1 MGEGHAPRRQRL
13 GSQLAAAVVVPRRQ
27 SGAWATARAGLLYAA
42 LTVLLTYPLAFRLRL
57 MDAGDSAFFA
67 WAIGWERHA
76 LLTDPARLPHG
87 NMFHP
92 LRDTLGMDEP
102 VLGTTVLVLPL
113 APFTDDAV
121 LLYNVAR
128 LLTFALSALTA
139 YLLAREL
146 GAGEGPALLAGAAF
160 AFSPVRVDQI
170 AHLSTLGTQWLPLV
184 MLFAFRFFRSGR
196 ARDALAAGALFA
208 LEAYACGYHGVIGLL
223 VLPLAFLPLLWGR
236 WQRLPLAVA
245 GTAVAA
251 AALLP
256 LYLLH
261 RAALAPLGY
270 ARGQSE
276 TVAFSAAVESFLAT
290 SSWNH
295 VWGEVT
301 APFRVTY
308 SNNLFPGLVLPVL
321 AAAGGVATWRAGRRP
336 SREALAL
343 VVMALAGVAVALGPE
358 VRFLGRDLFPGPF
371 ALARGLPLFRMIRVP
386 SRAGVFLVL
395 PLAMLAAKALTS
407 WPPRRSMMALVA
419 ALAIAETLI
428 VPIPMPA
435 WAQVVDT
442 RNPPPEVYRW
452 LAAQPGRP
460 VVAELP
466 MLDINGIFAHPAYH
480 ESIYLV
486 QSTRGHWK
494 PLANGYAGIEPTPY
508 VALRNAVRRFPSA
521 EGLAALREHEVRL
534 VIVHRGGY
542 GPNKW
547 ARMERDLPGFA
558 SELHEVA
565 RFGGDV
571 VYALEPAPAPAP

>member
-1 MGEGHAPRRQRL
+1 MRA
-13 GSQLAAAVVVPRRQ
+13 GSLRAAA
-27 SGAWATARAGLLYAA
+27 LYAG
-42 LTVLLTYPLAFRLRL
+42 LTVLLTYPLAFRLHL

-76 LLTDPARLPHG
+76 LFHAPSLLPHG
-87 NMFHP
+87 NMFFP
-92 LRDTLGMDEP
+92 LRYTLGMDEP
-102 VLGTTVLVLPL
+102 VLGTTLLVLPL
-113 APFTDDAV
+113 ALFTDDAV
-121 LLYNVAR
+121 LLHNVAR

-139 YLLAREL
+139 YLLARHL
-146 GAGEGPALLAGAAF
+146 GASEGPSLLAGAAF

-184 MLFAFRFFRSGR
+184 VLFAFRFFREGR

-223 VLPLAFLPLLWGR
+223 VLPLGFLPLLWGR
-236 WQRLPLAVA
+236 WSRLPLAVA

-270 ARGQSE
+270 VRGTEE
-276 TVAFSAAVESFLAT
+276 TAVFSAALESFLAT

-301 APFRVTY
+301 APFRTTY
-308 SNNLFPGLVLPVL
+308 SNNLFPGLALPLL
-321 AAAGGVATWRAGRRP
+321 ALAGGIALWRTGRRP
-336 SREALAL
+336 SREAWAL
-343 VVMALAGVAVALGPE
+343 VAMALATVAVALGPE
-358 VRFLGRDLFPGPF
+358 VRFLGHDLFPGPF
-371 ALARGLPLFRMIRVP
+371 ALARELPLFRMIRVP
-386 SRAGVFLVL
+386 SRAGIFLVL
-395 PLAMLAAKALTS
+395 PLAMLAAKALTT
-407 WPPRRSMMALVA
+407 WRPRPVVLGAVA
-419 ALAIAETLI
+419 ALAILETVI
-428 VPIPMPA
+428 APIPMPG

-442 RNPPPEVYRW
+442 RRPPPPVYDW
-452 LAAQPGRP
+452 LAAQPEA

-466 MLDINGIFAHPAYH
+466 MLDIRGIFEHPAYH

-494 PLANGYAGIEPTPY
+494 TLANGYAGIEPTPY
-508 VALRNAVRRFPSA
+508 VVLRNAVRTFPSA
-521 EGLAALREHEVRL
+521 IALDTLRGHGVRY
-534 VIVHRGGY
+534 VILHRGGY

-547 ARMERDLPGFA
+547 ARIERDLPAFA
-558 SELHEVA
+558 GELREVA
-565 RFGGDV
+565 RFDDGADRV
-571 VYALEPAPAPAP
+571 FALEPPPVARDP

>member
-1 MGEGHAPRRQRL
+1 MRA
-13 GSQLAAAVVVPRRQ
+13 GSLRAAA
-27 SGAWATARAGLLYAA
+27 LYAG
-42 LTVLLTYPLAFRLRL
+42 LTVLLTYPLAFRLHL

-76 LLTDPARLPHG
+76 LFHAPSLLPHG
-87 NMFHP
+87 NMFFP
-92 LRDTLGMDEP
+92 LRYTLGMDEP
-102 VLGTTVLVLPL
+102 VLGTTLLVLPL
-113 APFTDDAV
+113 ALFTDDAV
-121 LLYNVAR
+121 VLHNVAR

-139 YLLAREL
+139 YLLARHL
-146 GAGEGPALLAGAAF
+146 GASEGPSLLAGAAF

-184 MLFAFRFFRSGR
+184 VLFAFRFFREGR

-236 WQRLPLAVA
+236 WSRLPLAVA

-270 ARGQSE
+270 VRGTEE
-276 TVAFSAAVESFLAT
+276 TAVFSAALESFLAT

-301 APFRVTY
+301 APFRTTY
-308 SNNLFPGLVLPVL
+308 SNNLFPGLALPLL
-321 AAAGGVATWRAGRRP
+321 ALAGGIALWRTGRRP
-336 SREALAL
+336 SREAWAL
-343 VVMALAGVAVALGPE
+343 VAMALATVAVALGPE

-371 ALARGLPLFRMIRVP
+371 ALARELPLFRMIRVP
-386 SRAGVFLVL
+386 SRAGIFLVL
-395 PLAMLAAKALTS
+395 PLAMLAAKALTA
-407 WPPRRSMMALVA
+407 WRPRPVILGAVA
-419 ALAIAETLI
+419 ALAILETVI
-428 VPIPMPA
+428 APIPMPG

-442 RNPPPEVYRW
+442 RRPAPPVYDW
-452 LAAQPGRP
+452 LAAQPEA

-466 MLDINGIFAHPAYH
+466 MLDIRGIFEHPAYH

-494 PLANGYAGIEPTPY
+494 TLANGYAGIEPTPY
-508 VALRNAVRRFPSA
+508 VVLRNAVRTFPSA
-521 EGLAALREHEVRL
+521 IALDTLRGHGVRY
-534 VIVHRGGY
+534 VILHRGGY

-547 ARMERDLPGFA
+547 ARIERDLPAFA
-558 SELHEVA
+558 GELREVA
-565 RFGGDV
+565 RFDDGADRV
-571 VYALEPAPAPAP
+571 FALEPPPVARDP

>member
-1 MGEGHAPRRQRL
+1 MRA
-13 GSQLAAAVVVPRRQ
+13 GSLRAAA
-27 SGAWATARAGLLYAA
+27 LYAG
-42 LTVLLTYPLAFRLRL
+42 LTVLLTYPLAFRLHL

-76 LLTDPARLPHG
+76 LFHAPSLLPHG
-87 NMFHP
+87 NMFFP
-92 LRDTLGMDEP
+92 LRYTLGMDEP
-102 VLGTTVLVLPL
+102 VLGTTLLVLPL
-113 APFTDDAV
+113 ALFTDDAV
-121 LLYNVAR
+121 LLHNVAR

-139 YLLAREL
+139 YLLARHL
-146 GAGEGPALLAGAAF
+146 GASEGPSLLAGAAF

-184 MLFAFRFFRSGR
+184 VLFAFRFFREGR

-223 VLPLAFLPLLWGR
+223 VLPLGFLPLLWGR
-236 WQRLPLAVA
+236 WSRLPLAVA

-270 ARGQSE
+270 VRGTEE
-276 TVAFSAAVESFLAT
+276 TAVFSAALESFLAT

-301 APFRVTY
+301 APFRTTY
-308 SNNLFPGLVLPVL
+308 SNNLFPGLALPLL
-321 AAAGGVATWRAGRRP
+321 ALAGGIALWRTGRRP
-336 SREALAL
+336 SREAWAL
-343 VVMALAGVAVALGPE
+343 VAMALATVAVALGPE

-371 ALARGLPLFRMIRVP
+371 ALARELPLFRMIRVP
-386 SRAGVFLVL
+386 SRAGIFLVL
-395 PLAMLAAKALTS
+395 PLAMLAAKALTA
-407 WPPRRSMMALVA
+407 WRPRPVVLGAVA
-419 ALAIAETLI
+419 ALAILETVI
-428 VPIPMPA
+428 APIPMPG

-442 RNPPPEVYRW
+442 RRPPPPVYDW
-452 LAAQPGRP
+452 LAAQPET

-466 MLDINGIFAHPAYH
+466 MLDIRGIFEHPAYH

-494 PLANGYAGIEPTPY
+494 TLANGYAGIEPTPY
-508 VALRNAVRRFPSA
+508 VVLRNAVRTFPSA
-521 EGLAALREHEVRL
+521 IALDTLRGHGVRY
-534 VIVHRGGY
+534 VILHRGGY

-547 ARMERDLPGFA
+547 ARIERDLPAFA
-558 SELHEVA
+558 GELREVA
-565 RFGGDV
+565 RFDDGADRV
-571 VYALEPAPAPAP
+571 FALEPPPVARDP

>member
-1 MGEGHAPRRQRL
+1 MRA
-13 GSQLAAAVVVPRRQ
+13 GSLRAAA
-27 SGAWATARAGLLYAA
+27 LYAG
-42 LTVLLTYPLAFRLRL
+42 LTVLLTYPLAFRLHL

-76 LLTDPARLPHG
+76 LFHAPSLLPHG
-87 NMFHP
+87 NMFFP
-92 LRDTLGMDEP
+92 LRYTLGMDEP
-102 VLGTTVLVLPL
+102 VLGTTLLVLPL
-113 APFTDDAV
+113 ALFTDDAV
-121 LLYNVAR
+121 LLHNVAR

-139 YLLAREL
+139 YLLARHL
-146 GAGEGPALLAGAAF
+146 GASEGPSLLAGAAF

-184 MLFAFRFFRSGR
+184 VLFAFRFFREGR

-223 VLPLAFLPLLWGR
+223 VLPLGFLPLLWGR
-236 WQRLPLAVA
+236 WSRLPLAVA

-270 ARGQSE
+270 VRGTEE
-276 TVAFSAAVESFLAT
+276 TAVFSAALESFLAT

-301 APFRVTY
+301 APFRTTY
-308 SNNLFPGLVLPVL
+308 SNNLFPGLALPLL
-321 AAAGGVATWRAGRRP
+321 ALAGGIALWRTGRRP
-336 SREALAL
+336 SREAWAL
-343 VVMALAGVAVALGPE
+343 VAMALATVAVALGPE

-371 ALARGLPLFRMIRVP
+371 ALARELPLFRMIRVP
-386 SRAGVFLVL
+386 SRAGIFLVL
-395 PLAMLAAKALTS
+395 PLAMLAAKALTA
-407 WPPRRSMMALVA
+407 WRPRPVVLGAVA
-419 ALAIAETLI
+419 ALAILETVI
-428 VPIPMPA
+428 APIPMPG

-442 RNPPPEVYRW
+442 RRPPPPVYDW
-452 LAAQPGRP
+452 LAAQPEA

-466 MLDINGIFAHPAYH
+466 MLDIRGIFEHPAYH

-494 PLANGYAGIEPTPY
+494 TLANGYAGIEPTPY
-508 VALRNAVRRFPSA
+508 VVLRNAVRTFPSA
-521 EGLAALREHEVRL
+521 IALDTLRGHGVRY
-534 VIVHRGGY
+534 VILHRGGY

-547 ARMERDLPGFA
+547 ARIERDLPAFA
-558 SELHEVA
+558 GELREVA
-565 RFGGDV
+565 RFDDGADRV
-571 VYALEPAPAPAP
+571 FALEPPPVARDP

>member
-1 MGEGHAPRRQRL
+1 MRA
-13 GSQLAAAVVVPRRQ
+13 GSLRAAA
-27 SGAWATARAGLLYAA
+27 LYAG
-42 LTVLLTYPLAFRLRL
+42 LTVLLTYPLAFRLHL

-76 LLTDPARLPHG
+76 LFHAPSLLPHG
-87 NMFHP
+87 NMFFP
-92 LRDTLGMDEP
+92 LRYTLGMDEP
-102 VLGTTVLVLPL
+102 VLGTTLLVLPL
-113 APFTDDAV
+113 ALFTDDAV
-121 LLYNVAR
+121 VLHNVAR

-139 YLLAREL
+139 YLLARHL
-146 GAGEGPALLAGAAF
+146 GASEGPSLLAGAAF

-184 MLFAFRFFRSGR
+184 VLFAFRFFREGR

-223 VLPLAFLPLLWGR
+223 VLPLGFLPLLWGR
-236 WQRLPLAVA
+236 WSRLPLAVA

-261 RAALAPLGY
+261 RAALEPLGY
-270 ARGQSE
+270 VRGTEE
-276 TVAFSAAVESFLAT
+276 TAVFSAALESFLAT

-301 APFRVTY
+301 APFRTTY
-308 SNNLFPGLVLPVL
+308 SNNLFPGLALPLL
-321 AAAGGVATWRAGRRP
+321 ALAGGIALWRTGRRP
-336 SREALAL
+336 SREAWAL
-343 VVMALAGVAVALGPE
+343 VAMALATVAVALGPE

-371 ALARGLPLFRMIRVP
+371 ALARELPLFRMIRVP
-386 SRAGVFLVL
+386 SRAGIFLVL
-395 PLAMLAAKALTS
+395 PLAMLAAKALTA
-407 WPPRRSMMALVA
+407 WRPRPVVLGAVA
-419 ALAIAETLI
+419 ALAILETVI
-428 VPIPMPA
+428 APIPMPG

-442 RNPPPEVYRW
+442 RRPAPPVYDW
-452 LAAQPGRP
+452 LAAQPEA

-466 MLDINGIFAHPAYH
+466 MLDIRGIFEHPAYH

-494 PLANGYAGIEPTPY
+494 TLANGYAGIEPTPY
-508 VALRNAVRRFPSA
+508 VALRNAVRTFPSA
-521 EGLAALREHEVRL
+521 IALDTLRGHGVRY
-534 VIVHRGGY
+534 VILHRGGY

-547 ARMERDLPGFA
+547 ARIERDLPAFA
-558 SELHEVA
+558 GELREVA
-565 RFGGDV
+565 RFDDGADRV
-571 VYALEPAPAPAP
+571 FALEPPPVARDP

>member
-1 MGEGHAPRRQRL
+1 MRA
-13 GSQLAAAVVVPRRQ
+13 GSLRAAA
-27 SGAWATARAGLLYAA
+27 LYAG
-42 LTVLLTYPLAFRLRL
+42 LTVLLTYPLAFRLHL

-76 LLTDPARLPHG
+76 LFHAPSLLPHG
-87 NMFHP
+87 NMFFP
-92 LRDTLGMDEP
+92 LRYTLGMDEP
-102 VLGTTVLVLPL
+102 VLGTTLIVLPL
-113 APFTDDAV
+113 ALFTDDAV
-121 LLYNVAR
+121 VLHNVAR

-139 YLLAREL
+139 YLLARHL
-146 GAGEGPALLAGAAF
+146 GASEGPSLLAGAAF

-184 MLFAFRFFRSGR
+184 VLFAFRFFREGR

-223 VLPLAFLPLLWGR
+223 VLPLGFLPLLWGR
-236 WQRLPLAVA
+236 WSRLPLAVA

-261 RAALAPLGY
+261 RAALEPLGY
-270 ARGQSE
+270 VRGTEE
-276 TVAFSAAVESFLAT
+276 TAVFSAALESFLAT

-301 APFRVTY
+301 APFRTTY
-308 SNNLFPGLVLPVL
+308 SNNLFPGLALPLL
-321 AAAGGVATWRAGRRP
+321 ALAGGIALWRTGRRP
-336 SREALAL
+336 SREAWAL
-343 VVMALAGVAVALGPE
+343 VAMALATVAVALGPE

-371 ALARGLPLFRMIRVP
+371 ALARELPLFRMIRVP
-386 SRAGVFLVL
+386 SRAGIFLVL
-395 PLAMLAAKALTS
+395 PLAMLAAKALTA
-407 WPPRRSMMALVA
+407 WRPRPVILGAVA
-419 ALAIAETLI
+419 ALAILETAI
-428 VPIPMPA
+428 APIPMPG

-442 RNPPPEVYRW
+442 RRPPPPVYDW
-452 LAAQPGRP
+452 LAAQPEA

-466 MLDINGIFAHPAYH
+466 MLDIRGIFEHPAYH

-494 PLANGYAGIEPTPY
+494 TLANGYAGIEPTPY
-508 VALRNAVRRFPSA
+508 VVLRNAVRSFPSA
-521 EGLAALREHEVRL
+521 IALDTLRGHGVRYVVL
-534 VIVHRGGY
+534 HRGGY

-547 ARMERDLPGFA
+547 GRIERDLPAFA
-558 SELHEVA
+558 GELREVA
-565 RFGGDV
+565 RFDDGADRV
-571 VYALEPAPAPAP
+571 FALEPPPVARDP

>member
-1 MGEGHAPRRQRL
+1 MRA
-13 GSQLAAAVVVPRRQ
+13 GSLRAAA
-27 SGAWATARAGLLYAA
+27 LYTG
-42 LTVLLTYPLAFRLRL
+42 LTVLLTYPLAFRLHL

-76 LLTDPARLPHG
+76 LFHAPSLLPHG
-87 NMFHP
+87 NMFFP
-92 LRDTLGMDEP
+92 LRYTLGMDEP
-102 VLGTTVLVLPL
+102 VLGTTLLVLPL
-113 APFTDDAV
+113 ALFTDDAV
-121 LLYNVAR
+121 VLHNVAR

-139 YLLAREL
+139 YLLARHL
-146 GAGEGPALLAGAAF
+146 GASEGPSLLAGAAF

-184 MLFAFRFFRSGR
+184 VLFAFRFFREGR

-223 VLPLAFLPLLWGR
+223 VLPLGFLPLLWGR
-236 WQRLPLAVA
+236 WSRLPLAVA

-270 ARGQSE
+270 VRGTEE
-276 TVAFSAAVESFLAT
+276 TAVFSAALESFLAT

-301 APFRVTY
+301 APFRTTY
-308 SNNLFPGLVLPVL
+308 SNNLFPGLALPLL
-321 AAAGGVATWRAGRRP
+321 ALAGGIALWRTGRRP
-336 SREALAL
+336 SREAWAL
-343 VVMALAGVAVALGPE
+343 VAMALATVAVALGPE

-371 ALARGLPLFRMIRVP
+371 ALARELPLFRMIRVP
-386 SRAGVFLVL
+386 SRAGIFLVL
-395 PLAMLAAKALTS
+395 PLAMLAAKALTA
-407 WPPRRSMMALVA
+407 WRPRPVVLGAVA
-419 ALAIAETLI
+419 ALAILETVI
-428 VPIPMPA
+428 APIPMPG

-442 RNPPPEVYRW
+442 RRPPPPVYDW
-452 LAAQPGRP
+452 LAAQPEA

-466 MLDINGIFAHPAYH
+466 MLDIRGIFEHPAYH

-494 PLANGYAGIEPTPY
+494 TLANGYAGIEPTPY
-508 VALRNAVRRFPSA
+508 VVLRNAVRTFPSA
-521 EGLAALREHEVRL
+521 IALDTLRGHGVRY
-534 VIVHRGGY
+534 VILHRGGY

-547 ARMERDLPGFA
+547 ARIERDLPAFA
-558 SELHEVA
+558 GELREVA
-565 RFGGDV
+565 RFDDGADRV
-571 VYALEPAPAPAP
+571 FALEPPPVARDP

>member
-1 MGEGHAPRRQRL
+1 MRA
-13 GSQLAAAVVVPRRQ
+13 GSLRAAA
-27 SGAWATARAGLLYAA
+27 LYAG
-42 LTVLLTYPLAFRLRL
+42 LTVLLTYPLAFRLHL

-76 LLTDPARLPHG
+76 LFHAPSLLPHG
-87 NMFHP
+87 NMFFP
-92 LRDTLGMDEP
+92 LRYTLGMDEP
-102 VLGTTVLVLPL
+102 VLGTTLLVLPL
-113 APFTDDAV
+113 ALFTDDAV
-121 LLYNVAR
+121 VLHNVAR

-139 YLLAREL
+139 YLLARHL
-146 GAGEGPALLAGAAF
+146 GASEGPSLLAGAAF

-184 MLFAFRFFRSGR
+184 VLFAFRFFREGR

-236 WQRLPLAVA
+236 WSRLPLAVA

-270 ARGQSE
+270 VRGTEE
-276 TVAFSAAVESFLAT
+276 TAVFSAALESFLAT

-301 APFRVTY
+301 APFRTTY
-308 SNNLFPGLVLPVL
+308 SNNLFPGLALPLL
-321 AAAGGVATWRAGRRP
+321 ALAGGIALWRTGRRP
-336 SREALAL
+336 SREAWAL
-343 VVMALAGVAVALGPE
+343 VAMALATVAVALGPE

-371 ALARGLPLFRMIRVP
+371 ALARELPLFRMIRVP
-386 SRAGVFLVL
+386 SRAGIFLVL
-395 PLAMLAAKALTS
+395 PLAMLAAKALTA
-407 WPPRRSMMALVA
+407 WRPRPVVLGAVA
-419 ALAIAETLI
+419 ALAILETVI
-428 VPIPMPA
+428 APIPMPG

-442 RNPPPEVYRW
+442 RRPAPPVYDW
-452 LAAQPGRP
+452 LAAQPEA

-466 MLDINGIFAHPAYH
+466 MLDIRGIFEHPAYH

-494 PLANGYAGIEPTPY
+494 TLANGYAGIEPTPY
-508 VALRNAVRRFPSA
+508 VVLRNAVRTFPSA
-521 EGLAALREHEVRL
+521 IALDTLRGHGVRY
-534 VIVHRGGY
+534 VILHRGGY

-547 ARMERDLPGFA
+547 ARIERDLPAFA
-558 SELHEVA
+558 GELREVA
-565 RFGGDV
+565 RFDDGADRV
-571 VYALEPAPAPAP
+571 FALEPPPVARDP

>member
-1 MGEGHAPRRQRL
+1 MRA
-13 GSQLAAAVVVPRRQ
+13 GSLRAAA
-27 SGAWATARAGLLYAA
+27 LYAG
-42 LTVLLTYPLAFRLRL
+42 LTVLLTYPLAFRLHL

-76 LLTDPARLPHG
+76 LFHAPSLLPHG
-87 NMFHP
+87 NMFFP
-92 LRDTLGMDEP
+92 LRYTLGMDEP
-102 VLGTTVLVLPL
+102 VLGTTLLVLPL
-113 APFTDDAV
+113 ALFTDDAV
-121 LLYNVAR
+121 VLHNVAR

-139 YLLAREL
+139 YLLARHL
-146 GAGEGPALLAGAAF
+146 GASEGPSLLAGAAF

-184 MLFAFRFFRSGR
+184 VLFAFRFFREGR

-223 VLPLAFLPLLWGR
+223 VLPLGFLPLLWGR
-236 WQRLPLAVA
+236 WSRLPLAVA

-270 ARGQSE
+270 VRGTEE
-276 TVAFSAAVESFLAT
+276 TAVFSAALESFLAT

-301 APFRVTY
+301 APFRTTY
-308 SNNLFPGLVLPVL
+308 SNNLFPGLALPLL
-321 AAAGGVATWRAGRRP
+321 ALAGGIALWRTGRRP
-336 SREALAL
+336 SREAWAL
-343 VVMALAGVAVALGPE
+343 VAMALATVAVALGPE

-371 ALARGLPLFRMIRVP
+371 ALARELPLFRMIRVP
-386 SRAGVFLVL
+386 SRAGIFLVL
-395 PLAMLAAKALTS
+395 PLAMLAAKALTA
-407 WPPRRSMMALVA
+407 WRPRPVVLGAVA
-419 ALAIAETLI
+419 ALAILETVI
-428 VPIPMPA
+428 APIPMPG

-442 RNPPPEVYRW
+442 RRPPPPVYDW
-452 LAAQPGRP
+452 LAAQPEA

-466 MLDINGIFAHPAYH
+466 MLDIRGIFEHPAYH

-494 PLANGYAGIEPTPY
+494 TLANGYAGIEPTPY
-508 VALRNAVRRFPSA
+508 VVLRNAVRSFPSA
-521 EGLAALREHEVRL
+521 IALDTLRGHGVRY
-534 VIVHRGGY
+534 VILHRGGY

-547 ARMERDLPGFA
+547 ARIERDLPAFA
-558 SELHEVA
+558 GELREVA
-565 RFGGDV
+565 RFDDGADRV
-571 VYALEPAPAPAP
+571 FALEPPPVARDP

>member
-1 MGEGHAPRRQRL
+1 MRA
-13 GSQLAAAVVVPRRQ
+13 GSLRAAA
-27 SGAWATARAGLLYAA
+27 LYAG
-42 LTVLLTYPLAFRLRL
+42 LTVLLTYPLAFRLHL

-76 LLTDPARLPHG
+76 LFHAPSLLPHG
-87 NMFHP
+87 NMFFP
-92 LRDTLGMDEP
+92 LRYTLGMDEP
-102 VLGTTVLVLPL
+102 VLGTTLLVLPL
-113 APFTDDAV
+113 ALFTDDAV
-121 LLYNVAR
+121 VLHNVAR

-139 YLLAREL
+139 YLLARHL
-146 GAGEGPALLAGAAF
+146 GASEGPSLLAGAAF

-184 MLFAFRFFRSGR
+184 VLFAFRFFREGR

-236 WQRLPLAVA
+236 WSRLPLAVA

-261 RAALAPLGY
+261 RAALEPLGY
-270 ARGQSE
+270 VRGTEE
-276 TVAFSAAVESFLAT
+276 TAVFSAALESFLAT

-301 APFRVTY
+301 APFRTTY
-308 SNNLFPGLVLPVL
+308 SNNLFPGLALPLL
-321 AAAGGVATWRAGRRP
+321 ALAGGIALWRTGRRP
-336 SREALAL
+336 SREAWAL
-343 VVMALAGVAVALGPE
+343 VAMALATVAVALGPE

-371 ALARGLPLFRMIRVP
+371 ALARELPLFRMIRVP
-386 SRAGVFLVL
+386 SRAGIFLVL
-395 PLAMLAAKALTS
+395 PLAMLAAKALTA
-407 WPPRRSMMALVA
+407 WRPRPVVLGAVA
-419 ALAIAETLI
+419 ALAILETVI
-428 VPIPMPA
+428 APIPMPG

-442 RNPPPEVYRW
+442 RRPPPPVYDW
-452 LAAQPGRP
+452 LAAQPEA
-460 VVAELP
+460 VIAELP
-466 MLDINGIFAHPAYH
+466 MLDIRGIFEHPAYH

-494 PLANGYAGIEPTPY
+494 TLANGYAGIEPTPY
-508 VALRNAVRRFPSA
+508 VALRNAVRTFPSA
-521 EGLAALREHEVRL
+521 IALDALRGHGVRYVVL
-534 VIVHRGGY
+534 HRGGY

-547 ARMERDLPGFA
+547 ARIERDLPAFA
-558 SELHEVA
+558 GDLREVA
-565 RFGGDV
+565 RFDDGADRV
-571 VYALEPAPAPAP
+571 FALEPPPVARDP